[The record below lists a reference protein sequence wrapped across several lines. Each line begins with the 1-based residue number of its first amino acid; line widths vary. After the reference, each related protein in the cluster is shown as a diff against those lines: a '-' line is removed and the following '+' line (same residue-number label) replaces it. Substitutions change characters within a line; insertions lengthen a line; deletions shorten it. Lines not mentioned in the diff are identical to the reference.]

1 MKHKLESRLLG
12 YWNINNLRYTDH
24 KHPYGRKWRVTKEH
38 LDESEIEENEKAGLK
53 LNIQKTKIM
62 ASGPITSWQTDEKTM
77 ETVTDFIF

>member
-12 YWNINNLRYTDH
+12 YWNINNLRYTDD

-38 LDESEIEENEKAGLK
+38 LDESERGGELK
-53 LNIQKTKIM
+53 SWLKTQNSKYTII
-62 ASGPITSWQTDEKTM
+62 ASSPIISWQIDGGVM